1 MLHLY
6 FLQETSNGS
15 PVLFNWWCL
24 PPSSILQYKVIKL
37 RNECRRTPVQYR
49 HGVESIEY
57 IQANVLGP
65 SQPKEKKG
73 HGEMKMRR
81 KGGKREWPYIVG
93 IGTFTWDMNLP
104 RGGGYIGDCLD
115 RDSPGL
121 WCWKEGRDP
130 SCVWSSGIHYCVL
143 FLRFSNSH
151 ILVVLKHLQWW

>member
-15 PVLFNWWCL
+15 PVLFNSRCL

-65 SQPKEKKG
+65 SQPEEKKG
-73 HGEMKMRR
+73 HEEMKMRR
-81 KGGKREWPYIVG
+81 KGRGKREWPYIVG

-121 WCWKEGRDP
+121 
-130 SCVWSSGIHYCVL
+130 
-143 FLRFSNSH
+143 
-151 ILVVLKHLQWW
+151 